1 MKVLQL
7 IDTLDAGGA
16 ERMAVNIANAL
27 SEEGVASYVCATRR
41 AGALENELSSPVSF
55 LMLGKKRK
63 LDLVAFR
70 RFFKWV
76 KNEQI
81 TIIHAHSTSLM
92 LAVLAKI
99 KNRNIKIVWHDHYGM
114 SDALEQRERK
124 LLKVLARYI
133 DVTIAVNENL
143 EIWSRE
149 VLRVKQT
156 YYLQNFASLSGDT
169 LKVTRLKGVEGKR
182 VICLANLRPQKNH
195 VELIEAFSKTQD
207 SFSEW
212 TLHLVGKSFE
222 DDYYSEI
229 ITAIEMHNLS
239 DKVFLYGSCNDIE
252 HILNQSSI
260 GVLASVSEGLPVS
273 LLEYGNSGLPVI
285 VTNVGQC
292 AGVVGN
298 NGIVINS
305 VNTEMGDALMK
316 LFHDEQK
323 ERNLMGLRFC
333 ESVIKNYSKKAFMDN
348 ILPIYK
354 GLIS

>member
-7 IDTLDAGGA
+7 IDSLDAGGA

-41 AGALENELSSPVSF
+41 AGPLENELSSQVNF
-55 LMLGKKRK
+55 LMLGKKGK
-63 LDLVAFR
+63 LDIVAFR

-76 KNEQI
+76 KKEQI

-99 KNRNIKIVWHDHYGM
+99 NKRNIKIVWHDHYGM
-114 SDALEQRERK
+114 SDALEKRDSK
-124 LLKVLARYI
+124 FLKVLARYI
-133 DVTIAVNENL
+133 DVTIAVNEKL
-143 EIWSRE
+143 AIWSKE
-149 VLRVKQT
+149 VLRAKHT
-156 YYLQNFASLSGDT
+156 YFLQNFASLSGDT

-207 SFSEW
+207 RFPEW

-260 GVLASVSEGLPVS
+260 GVLASISEGLPVS

-323 ERNLMGLRFC
+323 ERNLMGLRFR

-348 ILPIYK
+348 VMPIYK